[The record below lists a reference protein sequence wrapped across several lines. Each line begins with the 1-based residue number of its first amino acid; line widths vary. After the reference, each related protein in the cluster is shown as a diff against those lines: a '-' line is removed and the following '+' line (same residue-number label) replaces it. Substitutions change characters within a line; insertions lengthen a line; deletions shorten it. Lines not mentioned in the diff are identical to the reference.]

1 MEKSKKSTIKRILRP
16 IIIIAIILIIT
27 ATVIGLVFAI
37 YIEKNIDKTID
48 ETLFTPVGM
57 GSSTKIYYYDFS
69 DRENRVGV
77 LKEISDKELY
87 SSYRCKSVKY
97 EQIPEDLIDAFVSIE
112 DKRFFK
118 HSGVDWK
125 RTLSAGINYF
135 LKFNG
140 SFGGSTITQQLIKNV
155 TNNDDYSFQRKIQE
169 IFWALDLETK
179 MDKKEIISM
188 YLNIINLSQGC
199 FGVGA
204 GAEYYFS
211 KDISELNLAECACIA
226 AITNSPTYYDPI
238 RNPENN
244 KRRRNIILLEM
255 LNQGYIDD
263 SEYTQAVNTE
273 LILNVSAS
281 AAQSSSSVNSWYVD
295 MVIDDVI
302 SGLVSEKGY
311 SRSMANLMIYTGGLK
326 IYTVMDK
333 EIQDLL
339 DDYYSNTQNFY
350 SNDSGEMPES
360 SIIVIDPK
368 TGDVLGVAGSIGE
381 KNANRLQNFA
391 TQTLRPA
398 GSVIKPLSIYAPALE
413 RGIINWA
420 TVYDDIPV
428 KIDKK
433 NSEQWSVWPKNASG
447 TYRGLTN
454 INYAITHSIN
464 TVSVKVLEDVGLDA
478 SFDFL
483 YNDLNIKSIIK
494 SKTLDDGSI
503 ITDKDYAALAL
514 GQFNY
519 GVTLRETTAAYSIFA
534 NDGIYNDY
542 RSYLK
547 VTDLS
552 ENVIL
557 SKPYS
562 GKAVL
567 SEENAAIMTKMLGN
581 VLRDGTA
588 KEMTIGTKIDVAGK
602 TGTTQNNY
610 DKWFIGYTPYYICG
624 AWLGYEYP
632 KSLADYSGKSCN
644 KIWDEVMTLLHKK
657 YISSDEPLSFNSPAN
672 IVEAKY
678 CADSGLL
685 ATEACRADI
694 RGDRIETGYF
704 LRGTEPH
711 EYCGTH
717 VLIEYDTVTS
727 GIASAYCPKQNVKL
741 VGLINVSRVFPKQI
755 YITDAQYVW
764 RDIGK
769 NILPETSPTLP
780 FYSNLLP
787 RDSYSGISE
796 VDIQKNCYCREHFN
810 YFKWKE
816 EKEKNQPE

>member
-1 MEKSKKSTIKRILRP
+1 MEKSKSNILKHILRP

-27 ATVIGLVFAI
+27 ATVTGLVFAI
-37 YIEKNIDKTID
+37 YVEKNIDKTID

-69 DRENRVGV
+69 DRENRIGEV
-77 LKEISDKELY
+77 KEVSDKELY
-87 SSYRCKSVKY
+87 SAYRCKSVKY
-97 EQIPEDLIDAFVSIE
+97 DQLPKHLINAFISIE
-112 DKRFFK
+112 DKRFFA
-118 HSGVDWK
+118 HNGVDWK
-125 RTLSAGINYF
+125 RTISAGINYF
-135 LKFNG
+135 FKFNG

-211 KDISELNLAECACIA
+211 KDVSELTLAECACIA

-238 RNPENN
+238 KNPQNN
-244 KRRRNIILLEM
+244 KMRRDIILREM
-255 LNQGYIDD
+255 LNQGYIDEA
-263 SEYTQAVNTE
+263 EYTEAVNTE
-273 LILNVSAS
+273 LSFNVALNE
-281 AAQSSSSVNSWYVD
+281 SSSSVNSWYVD
-295 MVIDDVI
+295 MVIDDVVQD
-302 SGLVSEKGY
+302 LVSQKGY
-311 SRSMANLMIYTGGLK
+311 SLAMANLMIYTGGLK
-326 IYTVMDK
+326 IYTAMDI
-333 EIQDLL
+333 EVQELL
-339 DDYYSNTQNFY
+339 DDYYSKTQNFY
-350 SNDSGEMPES
+350 SDNGGERPQS

-368 TGDVLGVAGSIGE
+368 TGDILGVAGGIGE
-381 KNANRLQNFA
+381 KKANRVQNFA

-420 TVYDDIPV
+420 TVYDDVPQRFV
-428 KIDKK
+428 KSGYD
-433 NSEQWSVWPKNASG
+433 ELAAWPKNANG
-447 TYRGLTN
+447 VYRGLTN

-464 TVSVKVLEDVGLDA
+464 TVSVKVLEDMGLDA

-483 YNDLNIKSIIK
+483 YDDLNIKSIIE
-494 SKTLDDGSI
+494 SKTLDDGSV

-519 GVTLRETTAAYSIFA
+519 GVTLRETVAAYSIFA
-534 NDGIYNDY
+534 NEGIYNEY

-547 VTDLS
+547 VTDYG
-552 ENVIL
+552 ENIIL

-562 GKAVL
+562 GKAVI
-567 SEENAAIMTKMLGN
+567 SEETSAIMTKMLKN
-581 VLRDGTA
+581 VIKEGTA
-588 KEMTIGTKIDVAGK
+588 KDMTIDNVIDVAGK

-610 DKWFIGYTPYYICG
+610 DKWFIGYSPYYICG

-632 KSLADYSGKSCN
+632 KSLADYGGKSCN

-657 YISSDEPLSFNSPAN
+657 YASSNDTLSFNEPDH
-672 IVEAKY
+672 IVEARY

-685 ATEACRADI
+685 ATEACQADM
-694 RGDRIETGYF
+694 RGNRMETGYF
-704 LRGTEPH
+704 FKGTEPS
-711 EYCGTH
+711 EYCTTH
-717 VLIEYDTVTS
+717 VLVQYDKLTGAV
-727 GIASAYCPKQNVKL
+727 ASDYCPRENIEL
-741 VGLINVSRVFPKQI
+741 VGLINVIRAFPKQI
-755 YITDAQYVW
+755 YITDAEYVW

-769 NILPETSPTLP
+769 SVLPETSSSLP
-780 FYSNLLP
+780 FYSNLLSK
-787 RDSYSGISE
+787 DSYSGISD
-796 VDIQKNCYCREHFN
+796 VAIQKNCYCREHFN